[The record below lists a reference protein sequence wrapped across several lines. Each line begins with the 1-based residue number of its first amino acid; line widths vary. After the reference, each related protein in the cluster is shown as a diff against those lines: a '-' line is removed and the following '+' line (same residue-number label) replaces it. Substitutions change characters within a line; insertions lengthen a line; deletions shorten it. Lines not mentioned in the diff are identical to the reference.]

1 MQQEINIVL
10 SPEEYAKVFGIKIN
24 EVFRIIYKG
33 DLVHHREEEGI
44 RIPVTYI
51 WENPD

>member
-24 EVFRIIYKG
+24 EVFHMIYKG
-33 DLVHHREEEGI
+33 DLVYQQTDEGI
-44 RIPVTYI
+44 RIPVTYR